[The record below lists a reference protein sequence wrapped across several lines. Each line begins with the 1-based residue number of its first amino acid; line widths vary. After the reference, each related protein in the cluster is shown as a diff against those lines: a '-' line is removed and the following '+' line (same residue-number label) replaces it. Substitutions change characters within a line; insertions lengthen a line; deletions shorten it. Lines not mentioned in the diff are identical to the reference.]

1 MTKIV
6 SRTVAD
12 VKDSTIAAAKIEAG
26 HIANKQ
32 LVALIKKQVKPT
44 GPMGFMAQSAL
55 GSELGEAVVGVVAA
69 QALKELRGEDP
80 RVVQLADAMTFA
92 AMQDLIRSFDIN
104 GMIDDL
110 LAGAPAAPA
119 AE

>member
-1 MTKIV
+1 MTKVI
-6 SRTVAD
+6 SRTVTD

-80 RVVQLADAMTFA
+80 RVIQLADAMTFT
-92 AMQDLIRSFDIN
+92 
-104 GMIDDL
+104 
-110 LAGAPAAPA
+110 GAVPIV
-119 AE
+119 

>member
-6 SRTVAD
+6 SRTVTD

-32 LVALIKKQVKPT
+32 LVGLIKKQIKPN
-44 GPMGFMAQSAL
+44 GPMSFMAASAL
-55 GSELGEAVVGVVAA
+55 SSELGEAAVGIVAA

-80 RVVQLADAMTFA
+80 RVLQLADAMTFA

-104 GMIDDL
+104 GLIDGL
-110 LAGAPAAPA
+110 LSGTPEVPA
-119 AE
+119 E